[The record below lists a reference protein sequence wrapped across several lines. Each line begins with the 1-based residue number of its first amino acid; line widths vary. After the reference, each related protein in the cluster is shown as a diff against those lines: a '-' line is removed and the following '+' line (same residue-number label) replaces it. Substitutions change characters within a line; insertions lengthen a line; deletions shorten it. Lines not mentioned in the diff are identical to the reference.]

1 MGGIWLSECHRAFV
15 PIPLSQELLS
25 ENMVVY
31 LVYGDN
37 YLKLGNQR
45 LISLFTVLFAAP
57 EGKMKQILYSV
68 WMGLLWSC
76 VRRKTVREFLQV
88 PVDFNWDLGRWIIV
102 VDCKPIKSTY
112 FSIFRMK
119 NEQAPLLLHLFLN
132 ARKEK
137 RYGSFLILIGAKY
150 FCSILNAL
158 LTTLVQS
165 KWLDIS
171 LVLLCVFD
179 NR

>member
-1 MGGIWLSECHRAFV
+1 
-15 PIPLSQELLS
+15 
-25 ENMVVY
+25 
-31 LVYGDN
+31 
-37 YLKLGNQR
+37 
-45 LISLFTVLFAAP
+45 
-57 EGKMKQILYSV
+57 
-68 WMGLLWSC
+68 
-76 VRRKTVREFLQV
+76 
-88 PVDFNWDLGRWIIV
+88 
-102 VDCKPIKSTY
+102 
-112 FSIFRMK
+112 MK
-119 NEQAPLLLHLFLN
+119 NEQAPLLLQLFLN